1 MKDKKKVPKEVY
13 TIQNKRSRTKWC
25 GERCKEGKSVSRA
38 QSQALE
44 LQVRI
49 IVGHFG
55 GGNRLIGTVLYVR
68 ASFVVI

>member
-1 MKDKKKVPKEVY
+1 MKDKKKS
-13 TIQNKRSRTKWC
+13 QKRCILYRTNAV
-25 GERCKEGKSVSRA
+25 GRSGVEIVVRRRKSVSRA

>member
-1 MKDKKKVPKEVY
+1 MKDKKKSQKRRILYRTSGLGRSGGESEVG
-13 TIQNKRSRTKWC
+13 RR
-25 GERCKEGKSVSRA
+25 KSVSRA

-49 IVGHFG
+49 IVGHFAG
-55 GGNRLIGTVLYVR
+55 ENRLIGTVLYVR